1 MWTTKK
7 ELAGCDWEKQPA
19 LFWCFVI
26 GLCPQR
32 TPCYNLKM
40 CTNARGTL
48 HQDTLESHT
57 SSVEEADSLNE
68 GDDSSI
74 TGAEISEA
82 IKQLLGGQAPGM
94 DEVPEGH
101 LQRYMEIWGSASDR

>member
-32 TPCYNLKM
+32 TPCYNLKT
-40 CTNARGTL
+40 CTNARGIRTPL
-48 HQDTLESHT
+48 NPTDT

-74 TGAEISEA
+74 TRAEISEA

-101 LQRYMEIWGSASDR
+101 LQRYTEIWGSASDR